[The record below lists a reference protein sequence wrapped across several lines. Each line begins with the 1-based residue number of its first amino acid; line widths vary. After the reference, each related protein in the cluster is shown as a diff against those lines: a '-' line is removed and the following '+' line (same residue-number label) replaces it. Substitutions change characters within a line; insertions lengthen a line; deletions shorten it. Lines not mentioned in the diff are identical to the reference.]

1 MLAHREPRRF
11 TREEYLALEEHAD
24 TKSEYHQGSIYAMT
38 GASVEHNQ
46 LVRNLAVEMGG
57 ALKGGPCQLFLADM
71 RLYVAAHDLFT
82 YPDLFVV
89 CGAPP
94 RMGGRRDTLTD
105 ATLVVEV
112 LSPSTELY
120 DRGEKFL
127 FYQTLDSLREYV
139 LVSQSGVLVE
149 RHTLTQPGQWVSTRF
164 EAGAVELAS
173 VGIEIVLEE
182 IYDGVELTR

>member
-11 TREEYLALEEHAD
+11 TREEYLALEERAD

-38 GASVEHNQ
+38 GASMEHNQ
-46 LVRNLAVEMGG
+46 LVRNLAVAMGG
-57 ALKGGPCQLFLADM
+57 ALKGGACQLFLADM
-71 RLYVAAHDLFT
+71 RLHVAAHDLFT

-94 RMGGRRDTLTD
+94 RMAGRRDTLTD

-127 FYQTLDSLREYV
+127 FYQTLPSFREYM
-139 LVSQSGVLVE
+139 LVSQTRLLVE
-149 RHTLTQPGQWVSTRF
+149 RHTMTHPGQWISTRF
-164 EAGAVELAS
+164 EGGAVALTS
-173 VGIEIVLEE
+173 VAIEIALAE
-182 IYDGVELTR
+182 IYEGVELTG

>member
-11 TREEYLALEEHAD
+11 TQDEYLVLEERAA
-24 TKSEYHQGSIYAMT
+24 TKSEYHQGAIYAMT
-38 GASVEHNQ
+38 GGSVEHNQ
-46 LVRNLAVEMGG
+46 VVRNLAVEIGG
-57 ALKGGPCQLFLADM
+57 ALKGGPCQLFLSDM

-89 CGAPP
+89 CGAPL
-94 RMGGRRDTLTD
+94 RMAGRRDTLTD

-127 FYQTLDSLREYV
+127 FYQTLPSLREYV
-139 LVSQSGVLVE
+139 LVSQDRVLLE
-149 RHTLTQPGQWVSTRF
+149 RHTMTQPGQWVSNRF
-164 EAGAVELAS
+164 EGGGVTLAS
-173 VGIEIVLEE
+173 VG
-182 IYDGVELTR
+182 VELALDEVYRGVQRAG